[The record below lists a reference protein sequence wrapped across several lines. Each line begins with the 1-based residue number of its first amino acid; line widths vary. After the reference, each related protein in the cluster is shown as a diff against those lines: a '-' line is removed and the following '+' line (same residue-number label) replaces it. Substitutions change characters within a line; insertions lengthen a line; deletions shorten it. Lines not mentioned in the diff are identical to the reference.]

1 MSVLAKLEDQLQQAT
16 LHAIINLKI
25 NSLNSATV
33 KMHFETGKW
42 TKFVQKLHYILLDN
56 AIPQNNKNCMK
67 QLFATI
73 KYHSNDRLHKKIKHQ
88 LRNKI

>member
-1 MSVLAKLEDQLQQAT
+1 
-16 LHAIINLKI
+16 
-25 NSLNSATV
+25 
-33 KMHFETGKW
+33 MHFETGKW

-73 KYHSNDRLHKKIKHQ
+73 KYHSNDRLHKKIKH
-88 LRNKI
+88 